1 MPRTEPRPMSR
12 GQVIADTAPI
22 ASLDGIRALA
32 VLLVVFAHSGLERIV
47 PGGLGVTV
55 FFVLSGF
62 LITTLMQREYAARGA
77 LQLGA
82 FYLRRLLRLMPPLLV
97 VVALA
102 AMLSSLTWID
112 GRFSTQGLLSLLFY
126 LGNYQVIFADFG
138 GMPAGIG
145 VVWSLAVEEHFYL
158 LYPPLAVVLLGTQQR
173 RTVVLVLLSLCL
185 LVLGWRCVLYALGAS
200 QAYLSM
206 ATDTRADA
214 ILVGCLMAFW
224 SNPATTAPPPR
235 NDRRDRAMAFACV
248 SLLLLTLMVRNDAFR
263 QTLRYSLQSLA
274 IAPLIHLAVARAT
287 QAPYRMLSARPLV
300 YLGGVSYT
308 IYLSHQMI
316 LDGLHAQ
323 WPTLAWAPRLG
334 LGLILTLALAE
345 LMRRAVEAP
354 CAELRR
360 QLHRRAVLPTAAAAD
375 AGEAAST
382 R

>member
-1 MPRTEPRPMSR
+1 MARTEPGLTSR
-12 GQVIADTAPI
+12 GQAVTDTAPI

-112 GRFSTQGLLSLLFY
+112 GRFSKQGLLSVLFY
-126 LGNYQVIFADFG
+126 LGNYQVIFTDFG

-173 RTVVLVLLSLCL
+173 RTAVLVLLSLCL
-185 LVLGWRCVLYALGAS
+185 LVLAWRCVLYALGAS

-206 ATDTRADA
+206 ATDIRADA

-224 SNPATTAPPPR
+224 SNPATATPPPR
-235 NDRRDRAMAFACV
+235 NDRRDRVMAFACV

-287 QAPYRMLSARPLV
+287 HAPYRMLSARPLV

-316 LDGLHAQ
+316 LDGLHTQ
-323 WPTLAWAPRLG
+323 WPTLTWAPRLG
-334 LGLILTLALAE
+334 LGLMLTLALAE

-360 QLHRRAVLPTAAAAD
+360 QLHRRAVLRPAAAAD
-375 AGEAAST
+375 AGDAAST